1 MALDV
6 RSSSRPRQAVPAE
19 LGDLLCAAIPSI
31 ADELVEVLG
40 PAIPAYR
47 TLDGPFGRD
56 VIQAVADAL
65 HDFAGVIEHRPPT
78 LGANRAL
85 YVAVGERWWR
95 SGRSLD
101 DLQAGYHLGARV
113 VWRRMAAIAGHAG
126 AEAATVAVLADSL
139 FAYLDEIAAV
149 TVEGFVA
156 AQAAAAGAVERRRQ
170 HLVAVLI
177 ADPPADRATLERAA
191 LDAAWTLPRTVAVV
205 AIAAGHG
212 GLRDRRMPTG
222 VLVGSAADGTGCLV
236 LPDPGGP
243 GRRRQL
249 ELALHGLPAA
259 VGPTTDVERG
269 ARSWTRA
276 HALWGLM
283 AGGRLPGDGHAIRS
297 ADDHLLEL
305 LLAEDP
311 TLVDDLARLRLA
323 PLSDLSPRQRERL
336 EQTLL
341 SYLRHRGNGPQMAA
355 DLHVHLQTV
364 RYRLTRLR
372 ELLGAALDDP
382 EARFELEVVLRSRAA
397 ARPSSPID

>member
-6 RSSSRPRQAVPAE
+6 RSTPRPWQAVPAE
-19 LGDLLCAAIPSI
+19 LGVLLCEAIPSI
-31 ADELVEVLG
+31 ADELVDVLG

-47 TLDGPFGRD
+47 TLEGRFGRD
-56 VIQAVADAL
+56 VLQAVADAL

-101 DLQAGYHLGARV
+101 DLQGGYHLGARV
-113 VWRRMAAIAGHAG
+113 VWRRMAAVATEAG

-156 AQAAAAGAVERRRQ
+156 AQAAAAGEVERRRQ
-170 HLVAVLI
+170 HLVSTLI
-177 ADPPADRATLERAA
+177 ADPPTDHATLERAA
-191 LDAAWTLPRTVAVV
+191 LNAGWTLPRTIATV
-205 AIAAGHG
+205 AIATDHG
-212 GLRDRRMPTG
+212 GLRDRRLPAG
-222 VLVGSAADGTGCLV
+222 VLVGVADAAGCLV
-236 LPDPGGP
+236 FPDPDGP

-249 ELALHGLPAA
+249 EVALQGLPAA
-259 VGPTTDVERG
+259 LGPTVATDHA
-269 ARSWTRA
+269 ARSWARA
-276 HALWGLM
+276 HSLWRLI
-283 AGGRLPGDGHAIRS
+283 AGGRIGCGTPG
-297 ADDHLLEL
+297 ADAPTLYAAEDHLLEL

-311 TLVDDLARLRLA
+311 TLVDELARLRLA
-323 PLSDLSPRQRERL
+323 PLAGLPPRSRERL
-336 EQTLL
+336 ESTLL
-341 SYLRHRGNGPQMAA
+341 AYLRHRGNGPRMAA
-355 DLHVHLQTV
+355 DLHVHPQTV

-382 EARFELEVVLRSRAA
+382 EARFELEVVLRSRDA
-397 ARPSSPID
+397 ARP